1 MNDFLP
7 TVRPPRDSSPMSRRA
22 LLRAGALAGAGIVG
36 ARLWSPQQAS
46 AATATSTAASSSA
59 TGTTGPLDTVVF
71 GNAASEAAHAL
82 TATGS
87 DIIAGQLGQSARVL
101 NPPATAGF
109 WGGTTAFTLQVDP
122 THDNYVTVKFWGGDF
137 APTENDAWRLHFT
150 VNGDVLGWLDQGVVD
165 NIDLMDIA
173 PRRTGGFYCH
183 TLPLPL
189 SATQGQTE
197 VQLEILSMGRIWM
210 YGTDAAQFFQ
220 NMTTDSRG
228 IYRAYTHTD
237 PYFKPASDD
246 DYGTTPTPTLAPNID
261 AAQIAAV
268 TEAVLADQISL
279 LYNKNAATM
288 DYYAF
293 TTLARGYSWSE
304 SVAYNNPDALEL
316 LCQAF
321 DGMYLA
327 WQADDTVLT
336 LGQGWEGFGRN
347 AAALCLNW
355 DALQDALALN
365 VTPAPTYL
373 FNLGFEYG
381 DSSAVYGW
389 GTTSWAAAGTFSQ
402 STTEVYTG
410 STGSLE
416 AVSSGKNLVIQS
428 TRWAQVGQ
436 GTFTYSVWVN
446 TGGTA
451 NVARAGVVFQDSAG
465 ASITSPALV
474 YATEAVAGWQQ
485 ITATFTVPTDATAYA
500 FRLGVGGGATVY
512 FDNIEITAP
521 AAANSNPVRSAAY
534 AQMVLASREYWR
546 QNQRVF
552 TNQVMYCSIGVYTC
566 NRALMLLS
574 PDDAWTETEAKGWLY
589 QAVGLQPLAG
599 SQDEAGDWSW
609 ELGPDYYSVTPNGL
623 SRELGF
629 VGPYGETT
637 GIIARMYEAVTQGPG
652 GAADQTLLDRMVTM
666 AKARSWFRYP
676 AADPNGYQAVRMET
690 QIGWRNEP
698 YPGAITYAHLLDK
711 DTNPVMAAAV
721 FGDTDLIGYTQQ
733 MVADNQLGPLLALN
747 YTDIPTDTRTAL
759 NAFQFIAEHLPAFQA
774 QSASASRLPAG
785 TWDQPDFIFTDEV
798 DAVFAIKNGE
808 QILYG
813 DLYFRARQAVN
824 DMARVHLITP
834 QSEQSATIRVTTV
847 FDKDPDDTFT
857 IQDWITWDYGIY
869 DPDSGVEVSA
879 GGFTPPADGPTTLT
893 QAFAGET
900 LYLAPIPSNIP
911 DPTMDST
918 GLGSMEIL
926 AGKAPFYVLYYAGYI
941 VLMNTGSSAVTHQFS
956 GSETAV
962 NLQTG
967 QTIEL
972 NIAIPVP
979 PLSTVVLYKT
989 SAL

>member
-22 LLRAGALAGAGIVG
+22 LLRTGALAGAGVVG
-36 ARLWSPQQAS
+36 ARLWSPQQAE
-46 AATATSTAASSSA
+46 ASA
-59 TGTTGPLDTVVF
+59 TTASTSAITTGPLDTVVF
-71 GNAASEAAHAL
+71 GDTTSEAAHAL

-87 DIIAGQLGQSARVL
+87 DIIAGQLSQSARVL
-101 NPPATAGF
+101 TPDATVGF
-109 WGGTTAFTLQVDP
+109 WGGTLAFTLQVDP
-122 THDNYVTVKFWGGDF
+122 VAANYVTIKLWGGDF
-137 APTENDAWRLHFT
+137 APTESDTWRLQFT
-150 VNGDVLGWLDQGVVD
+150 VGGDVLGWLDQGVVD
-165 NIDLMDIA
+165 NADLMDVA
-173 PRRTGGFYCH
+173 PRRTGGFFCH

-189 SATQGQTE
+189 GATQGQTE
-197 VQLEILSMGRIWM
+197 VDLEILSMGRIWM

-228 IYRAYTHTD
+228 IYRVYTHTD
-237 PYFKPASDD
+237 PYFQPAADD

-261 AAQIAAV
+261 SAQIALV
-268 TEAVLADQISL
+268 TQEVLNDQISL
-279 LYNKNAATM
+279 LYNKNAAKM
-288 DYYAF
+288 DFYAF
-293 TTLARGYSWSE
+293 TTVSRGYHWPE

-355 DALQDALALN
+355 DDLQDALALN
-365 VTPAPTYL
+365 VTPGPTYL

-389 GTTSWAAAGTFSQ
+389 GTTSWASNGTFSQ
-402 STTEVYTG
+402 DTSVSATG
-410 STGSLE
+410 ATASLKAISE
-416 AVSSGKNLVIQS
+416 GKDLVIQS
-428 TRWAQVGQ
+428 GRSALVGQ
-436 GTFTYSVWVN
+436 GAFTFSVSVKTDGTTN
-446 TGGTA
+446 T
-451 NVARAGVVFQDSAG
+451 ARAGVVFMNAAG

-474 YATEAVAGWQQ
+474 YATDATTDWQQ
-485 ITATFTVPTDATAYA
+485 LTATFPVPATAVSYA
-500 FRLGVGGGATVY
+500 FRLGVGGGATAH
-512 FDNIEITAP
+512 FDDIEITAP
-521 AAANSNPVRSAAY
+521 AAANANPVRSTAY

-574 PDDAWTETEAKGWLY
+574 PDDAWTEATAKAWLY
-589 QAVGLQPLAG
+589 QAVGLDPLAG
-599 SQDEAGDWSW
+599 SQNEAGDWSW
-609 ELGPDYYSVTPNGL
+609 DLGPDYYSVTPKGL

-637 GIIARMYEAVTQGPG
+637 GILARIYEAVIEGPG
-652 GAADQTLLDRMVTM
+652 GAADQTLLDRMITM
-666 AKARSWFRYP
+666 AKARCWFRYP

-698 YPGAITYAHLLDK
+698 YPGAITYAQLLDK
-711 DTNPVMAAAV
+711 DSNPMMAAAV
-721 FGDTDLIGYTQQ
+721 FGDTDLVGYTQQ
-733 MVADNQLGPLLALN
+733 MVADNQLGPLLELN
-747 YTDIPTDTRTAL
+747 YTAIGSDTRNSL

-774 QSASASRLPAG
+774 LPASASRLPGGA
-785 TWDQPDFIFTDEV
+785 WDQPDFVFTDEV

-824 DMARVHLITP
+824 DMARVHLVTP
-834 QSEQSATIRVTTV
+834 QSERSATIRVTSV
-847 FDKDPDDTFT
+847 FDKNPDDTFT
-857 IQDWITWDYGIY
+857 IQDWITWDYGVD
-869 DPDSGVEVSA
+869 DPDSGVDVPG
-879 GGFTPPADGPTTLT
+879 GGFTPPGPTLT

-900 LYLAPIPSNIP
+900 LYLAPIPSNIL
-911 DPTMDST
+911 DPTLDST
-918 GLGSMEIL
+918 AVGSMEIL
-926 AGKAPFYVLYYAGYI
+926 AGKAPFYVLEYAGYI
-941 VLMNTGSSAVTHQFS
+941 VAMNTGSRAVTYQFTGCQS
-956 GSETAV
+956 AV

-967 QTIEL
+967 KTINL
-972 NIAIPVP
+972 CVPVWVP
-979 PLSTVVLYKT
+979 PLSTLVLYNA
-989 SAL
+989 SSL